1 MFTSLALTLA
11 GVVALILLFTYQLR
25 LTTLRKRLEEA
36 EKKAEDARHLKA
48 QFIANVSHE
57 LKTPLN
63 SVVGYVNLL
72 RERKYGQIS
81 DEQDDIL
88 RRVESASGRLL
99 TLIQN
104 LLDFSGAELGKIDV
118 KIGEFDLNAELAL
131 TLEIWEKLAEEKGVK
146 VSSSLDAEVG
156 LINSDRQKIHQA
168 VANVLSNAVKFTEK
182 GSIELISKALGS
194 DFILIEA
201 KDTGIGISEAHLP
214 HVFEEFRQEDGSI
227 KRDYGGTGLGLS
239 ISQKFVNFLG
249 GEIVVK
255 SKKSV
260 GTSVRIVIPRSI
272 THPMRREIERIPA
285 RKVLEKLP

>member
-1 MFTSLALTLA
+1 
-11 GVVALILLFTYQLR
+11 VALILLFSYQLR
-25 LTTLRKRLEEA
+25 LMTLKRRLREA
-36 EKKAEDARHLKA
+36 EKKAEDTRCLKA

-72 RERKYGQIS
+72 RERKYGEIS

-118 KIGEFDLNAELAL
+118 KINEFDLNAELSS
-131 TLEIWEKLAEEKGVK
+131 TLEIWEKLAEEKGVR
-146 VSSSLDAEVG
+146 VSSSLDSAIG
-156 LINSDRQKIHQA
+156 QINSDRQKIHQS

-182 GSIELISKALGS
+182 GSIEMISKVVGN
-194 DFILIEA
+194 DFILIEV

-214 HVFEEFRQEDGSI
+214 HVFEEFMQEDGSI

-239 ISQKFVNFLG
+239 ISQKFIHFLG
-249 GEIVVK
+249 GEMGAK
-255 SKKSV
+255 SKKGV
-260 GTSVRIVIPRSI
+260 GSSVRIVIPRSI
-272 THPMRREIERIPA
+272 NHPMRREAERIPA